1 MSQQVKIYAE
11 SSGNSLVF
19 SIFDT
24 DSTTVFDYR
33 GPMAGVAFLPN
44 STTPDLESSFATMAL
59 QIPQMSL
66 SGQFSFL
73 EITAFQ
79 INGVDQIDP
88 NSPLVANLQQVAIAL
103 APYFFVSGVASISL
117 DYPVTA
123 ATTDLDFA
131 NIGQANIIQLTSA
144 DSAMTISR
152 ILNIPA
158 NREIKI
164 LPPLAATLTVART
177 MQVAMSDNWQVLSS
191 ANHVCEGGKGEA
203 VWVEKFQS
211 ATWTI
216 CQVTRLLT
224 NLL

>member
-1 MSQQVKIYAE
+1 MSRKIQILVSTALNQLVIQDYDDA
-11 SSGNSLVF
+11 SGEFNNQYYGGFGGIRYEQGNKLQDMSGAA
-19 SIFDT
+19 DT
-24 DSTTVFDYR
+24 IRLLWSD
-33 GPMAGVAFLPN
+33 G
-44 STTPDLESSFATMAL
+44 AT
-59 QIPQMSL
+59 
-66 SGQFSFL
+66 GFFNFG
-73 EITAFQ
+73 EIENIE
-79 INGVDQIDP
+79 INGDP
-88 NSPLVANLQQVAIAL
+88 VTATSLGEVVTAM

-123 ATTDLDFA
+123 ATIELDFSS
-131 NIGQANIIQLTSA
+131 IGQANIIQLTSA

-216 CQVTRLLT
+216 CQVTRFLT

>member
-1 MSQQVKIYAE
+1 MAQTVKIFAE
-11 SSGNSLVF
+11 SSLNSL
-19 SIFDT
+19 IFIVLENG
-24 DSTTVFDYR
+24 STATFNYN
-33 GPMAGVAFLPN
+33 GPMAGSAFVPSPSSL
-44 STTPDLESSFATMAL
+44 DLEDLASTIAV
-59 QIPQMSL
+59 QIPQMGL
-66 SGQFSFL
+66 SAQFSFTQ
-73 EITAFQ
+73 ITAFT
-79 INGVDQIDP
+79 INGVDQIDQ
-88 NSPLVANLQQVAIAL
+88 NSPLVADLRQVTLAL

-123 ATTDLDFA
+123 ATTELDFSS
-131 NIGQANIIQLTSA
+131 IGQANIIQLTSA

-177 MQVAMSDNWQVLSS
+177 TQVAMSDNWQVLSS
-191 ANHVCEGGKGEA
+191 ANHACEGGKGEA

-216 CQVTRLLT
+216 CQVTRFLT